1 MHKYVF
7 LTLLVLLP
15 LKAFSAEPIGI
26 TKNFVSYPVFQQ
38 AEYLEDKNGTLS
50 LGEAKNSTS
59 WNKTSTSS
67 VNFGFTSSVYWFR
80 FAIKNEDVKNHDIYL
95 EIDYPMLD
103 YVDLYS
109 PNEDGSYRVNK
120 TGDLLNF
127 STREID
133 DRKIM
138 FKLKTSDNTLPY
150 YLRVQ
155 TTSSVNFAL
164 NLLSIEA
171 YINKLKQELP
181 AFWAYY
187 GIMVV
192 MLIYNLMIFFLTRN
206 GSYFFYVFYIS
217 SWILFQFTL
226 NGFAFQHL
234 WPGLPWWGNKCL
246 PLFISLVTV
255 GCGMMLRTFLQTK
268 EKYPVADKI
277 SLALITGPGA
287 VWSLVSLI
295 GPYKIGIKG
304 ATAIALIGSA
314 TMIIL
319 SVILVIR
326 GSRDARFFLFSW
338 VFMMVGIILYTLKTF
353 GALPSNFLTNWSIQI
368 GSSATAILLSGA
380 LAENINVM
388 RRQVLRL
395 NKDLGEK
402 ESVAKERAVFLE
414 QVVTTVKDMSDNM
427 LTVTDDLASISD
439 KFSQMSGE
447 QEKTSTEMA
456 AGFNALKKEYERLYA
471 SIVSQREEGSK
482 TRELSSGIQKSQE
495 SITRASQAVSESIS
509 HVLESNNQTENTLKD
524 LIDKMSLINK
534 GGESIDR
541 FMTIIDDITDR
552 INLLSL
558 NAAIEAARAGEH
570 GRGFAVVADEIG
582 KLALA
587 TSDNSKQISG
597 QVSSIIS
604 DIGQGT
610 SLMNN
615 TKKQLELSFGI
626 IDTIITNT
634 TEVKNLVFE
643 QDSAINRIATQAGVM
658 NELAK
663 DIESA
668 TSRQNQAIG
677 DAITTIDRIAEMARE
692 ISNANN
698 RILDLSALM
707 KEKSHQMNDVINQ
720 AT

>member
-509 HVLESNNQTENTLKD
+509 QVLESNNQTENTLKD